1 MRVDPH
7 RREVLRLGLLAG
19 AAVALGCAGE
29 PVDTDDPT
37 LARSCEP
44 PDPDLACAPT
54 NDDIEGPF
62 WIEGVPVRDV
72 LVTAGEPGVRLRL
85 EGVVRDGTCAAVS
98 GAVVEIWHADAD
110 GAYDDSEDLRFRGQ
124 VATDAAGQYRFE
136 TIVPGRYLNGATY
149 RPSHIHMKVH
159 VAGEERLTTQ
169 VYFEGDPYLEADPWA
184 EPARTVC
191 LEDAVEGHA
200 ATFDLT
206 LA

>member
-37 LARSCEP
+37 LARTCEP
-44 PDPDLACAPT
+44 PEPDLACAPT

-72 LVTAGEPGVRLRL
+72 LVGAGEPGVRLRL
-85 EGVVRDGTCAAVS
+85 EGVVRDASCAAVS

-149 RPSHIHMKVH
+149 RPSHVHMKVH
-159 VAGEERLTTQ
+159 VGGAERLTTQ

-184 EPARTVC
+184 ESARTVC
-191 LEDAVEGHA
+191 LEEAAEGHA
-200 ATFDLT
+200 ATFDVT